1 MSEINRGL
9 DHMANLQRGW
19 SPGQAMLPP
28 DPDGL
33 NRALDRAAAEHLREV
48 APHLAPSA
56 PVPPQPEPR
65 TCHCGAYTASECE
78 CRKRAP
84 NAPPQL
90 ERDELGRLCVNGQP
104 HRPADPRMLG
114 APFCVVCY
122 HPLAPA
128 PPAEA
133 KHHEEDCVC
142 RECRPEMHSAQ
153 PPAEAKGEEMTAV
166 GLRIA
171 LDAFYRQGYYA
182 GMADMSGNREMVQE
196 HADRAEVAVKP
207 VLDAFAALRT
217 RAREAEERAEKTTE
231 HLLNSVAKAV
241 RRGDELESER
251 DEARQ
256 EARWL
261 AEVFIATGHATPDIH
276 AWLDRA
282 KHCVGT
288 LRESL
293 TAANERVDALLLER
307 DEAREQ
313 REDLANE
320 ILAERSDLAAANA
333 RAEAL
338 STLRA
343 ATVKIVTEALDG
355 APVVSA
361 VTDLDTQSARE
372 KAARLYARAEEAERR
387 ALMAGQDKVAA
398 QRRAD
403 SSHRLME
410 NERAAR
416 VAAEAQREAYR
427 QDRDLTAHRLTAAEA
442 EVARL
447 NGVVDEHAADAMRA
461 GLERAKTER
470 RLREA
475 TEEIVRVRLAY
486 DDPSRDA
493 TDGAHPAWWRGSDA
507 GVAGAVRIVNEALDG
522 PLPLPGCVGGADL
535 EAVRQRVAALRAS
548 VARLVEAGE
557 PLESLVR
564 RCRSIMYDGA
574 DVDKA
579 LVAWA
584 AAKAGREEV
593 R

>member
-1 MSEINRGL
+1 MS
-9 DHMANLQRGW
+9 DHVTSLVSGW

-28 DPDGL
+28 DPAGL

-56 PVPPQPEPR
+56 PAPPQPEPR

-333 RAEAL
+333 RAE
-338 STLRA
+338 
-343 ATVKIVTEALDG
+343 
-355 APVVSA
+355 
-361 VTDLDTQSARE
+361 
-372 KAARLYARAEEAERR
+372 EAERK

-416 VAAEAQREAYR
+416 LKAEKEMNLLIG
-427 QDRDLTAHRLTAAEA
+427 RDVPRLEERLAAAEA
-442 EVARL
+442 EVKRRDEYPHPCLICFGVRPASGKPCACNGTNNVYTAFDYLNAEAARL
-447 NGVVDEHAADAMRA
+447 
-461 GLERAKTER
+461 
-470 RLREA
+470 
-475 TEEIVRVRLAY
+475 RLAY
-486 DDPSRDA
+486 DDPTTDA

-507 GVAGAVRIVNEALDG
+507 GVAGAVRIINEALDG
-522 PLPLPGCVGGADL
+522 PLPLVGCVGGADL

-574 DVDKA
+574 EVDKA
-579 LVAWA
+579 LAKWA
-584 AAKAGREEV
+584 AAKAQV
-593 R
+593 KP

>member
-1 MSEINRGL
+1 MS
-9 DHMANLQRGW
+9 DHVTSLVSGW

-28 DPDGL
+28 DPAGL

-56 PVPPQPEPR
+56 PAPPQPEPR

-217 RAREAEERAEKTTE
+217 RAREAEERAEKTTV

-333 RAEAL
+333 RAE
-338 STLRA
+338 
-343 ATVKIVTEALDG
+343 
-355 APVVSA
+355 
-361 VTDLDTQSARE
+361 
-372 KAARLYARAEEAERR
+372 EAERK

-416 VAAEAQREAYR
+416 LKAEKEMNLLIG
-427 QDRDLTAHRLTAAEA
+427 RDVPRLEERLAAAEA
-442 EVARL
+442 EVATLKAEREASVTAFVTDKPVL
-447 NGVVDEHAADAMRA
+447 ARENAALR
-461 GLERAKTER
+461 EEVK
-470 RLREA
+470 RLR
-475 TEEIVRVRLAY
+475 IAY
-486 DDPSRDA
+486 DDPSLDA
-493 TDGAHPAWWRGSDA
+493 TDGAHPAWWRGNDA
-507 GVAGAVRIVNEALDG
+507 GVAGAVRIINEALDG
-522 PLPLPGCVGGADL
+522 PLPLAGCVGGADL

-548 VARLVEAGE
+548 VARLVEAGDE
-557 PLESLVR
+557 ARDILNAILDNQYTYRER
-564 RCRSIMYDGA
+564 
-574 DVDKA
+574 VDA
-579 LVAWA
+579 VDRWVARWA
-584 AAKAGREEV
+584 AAKGAKP
-593 R
+593 